1 MLNFVKRLNQ
11 DDMNTLSCFINA
23 ADYRDLYL
31 NLKLVYH
38 RFENDC
44 LVLEVVDNNH
54 KFKDRDKDK
63 LYYITDF
70 TVSGNENIEYDF
82 YMFMIEKFGDEWY
95 NMATEHFQSEN
106 DLIRLEKLERAK
118 EETDDILDDKDLY
131 EV

>member
-1 MLNFVKRLNQ
+1 MLNFIKRLRNN
-11 DDMNTLSCFINA
+11 DMNTLACYINA
-23 ADYRDLYL
+23 ANYQALYA

-38 RFENDC
+38 KFKDDC
-44 LVLEVVDNNH
+44 LILEVVDNH
-54 KFKDRDKDK
+54 PDFKDRENDR

-95 NMATEHFQSEN
+95 NLAISHLQSEN
-106 DLIRLEKLERAK
+106 DLVRLETLVKAK